1 METLLGWA
9 GRCFNNC
16 PKTHLAFY
24 LCGGTPWCVI
34 DLWSSHSASSSSSSK
49 LTLALPVSFFFL
61 ALWPGYCCDGN
72 QRYSA
77 AFSREDHVH
86 LDVLQFHC
94 FELQLG
100 IVSLCSSGCPLW
112 VWGTILT
119 RTWSKWRPV
128 WCIGLK
134 STEATLEYCHQ
145 LQFKTVQLEFIL
157 IDKQLILLK
166 ALCRGTI
173 FISTCLIINK

>member
-1 METLLGWA
+1 MEERLDVWLIYDLLTLL
-9 GRCFNNC
+9 
-16 PKTHLAFY
+16 K
-24 LCGGTPWCVI
+24 
-34 DLWSSHSASSSSSSK
+34 SSSK

-100 IVSLCSSGCPLW
+100 IVSLCYSGYPLW

-128 WCIGLK
+128 WCIALK

-157 IDKQLILLK
+157 LDKQLILLK